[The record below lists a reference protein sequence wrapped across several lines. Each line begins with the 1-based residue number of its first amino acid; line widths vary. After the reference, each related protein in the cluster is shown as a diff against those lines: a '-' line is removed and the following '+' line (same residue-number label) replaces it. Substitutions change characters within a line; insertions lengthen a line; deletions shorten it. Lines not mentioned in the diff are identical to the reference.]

1 MMQKAAAAPNGF
13 QSTKFTG
20 FSSLR
25 NPVATRTDYREVME
39 TEISFSEG
47 PNLPACETSP
57 EECKLSLLL
66 ERTKC
71 GNAVVLRCRGR
82 IVYRGEAVVLS
93 RAVSELLE
101 HNRHIVLDLS
111 GVCAI
116 DSAGLGELVALHMW
130 AQGNGSCLKLTG
142 LSSRIFHLL
151 ELTNLTSLF
160 EIFSTEKAA
169 LESWQEVA

>member
-93 RAVSELLE
+93 RAVSELL
-101 HNRHIVLDLS
+101 
-111 GVCAI
+111 
-116 DSAGLGELVALHMW
+116 
-130 AQGNGSCLKLTG
+130 
-142 LSSRIFHLL
+142 
-151 ELTNLTSLF
+151 
-160 EIFSTEKAA
+160 
-169 LESWQEVA
+169 